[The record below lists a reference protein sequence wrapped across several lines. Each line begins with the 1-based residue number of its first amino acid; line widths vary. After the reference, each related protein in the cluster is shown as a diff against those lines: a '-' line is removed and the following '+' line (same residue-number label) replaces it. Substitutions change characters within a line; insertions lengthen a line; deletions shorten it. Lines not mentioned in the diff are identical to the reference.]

1 VVFEGA
7 DGTLRCIPPMD
18 VGRDQLEGAAVR
30 GDGALE
36 AEAGLVVEYVDGELA
51 VHGSESCKDVIVGGN
66 AMCVLFG
73 RERLYKDGIGGG
85 MERNHDV
92 LVATVCSGG
101 EAPGVIREEACEGE
115 LQNGDTG

>member
-1 VVFEGA
+1 MVFEGA

-18 VGRDQLEGAAVR
+18 VGRDQLEGAIVR
-30 GDGALE
+30 GDGTLE
-36 AEAGLVVEYVDGELA
+36 AEAGLVVEYVDGGLA
-51 VHGSESCKDVIVGGN
+51 VHSSESCKDVVVGSN

-73 RERLYKDGIGGG
+73 REWSHEDGIGGG
-85 MERNHDV
+85 MEHNHDV

-101 EAPGVIREEACEGE
+101 EVPGVVREEACEGA